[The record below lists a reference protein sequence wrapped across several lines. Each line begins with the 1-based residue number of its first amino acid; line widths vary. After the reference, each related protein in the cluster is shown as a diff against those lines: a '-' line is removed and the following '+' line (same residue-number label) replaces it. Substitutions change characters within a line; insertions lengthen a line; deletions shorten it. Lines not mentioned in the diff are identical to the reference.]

1 MRLSSCLFYV
11 YVYVIIIILFI
22 FLLIFTVITLNILLN
37 SDHAT
42 AEKETLRL

>member
-1 MRLSSCLFYV
+1 MRLSSCLFYF
-11 YVYVIIIILFI
+11 YVIIIILFI
-22 FLLIFTVITLNILLN
+22 YSFIFTVITLNILLN

>member
-1 MRLSSCLFYV
+1 MRLSSCLFYF
-11 YVYVIIIILFI
+11 YVIVIILFI
-22 FLLIFTVITLNILLN
+22 SLFIFTVITLNILLN

>member
-1 MRLSSCLFYV
+1 MRLSSCLFYF
-11 YVYVIIIILFI
+11 YVIIIILFI
-22 FLLIFTVITLNILLN
+22 YLFIFTVITFNILLN